1 MSKKNK
7 KRDTSPKIH
16 QNDKLKDCIKINDR
30 ELTPKQVELL
40 KTLRDKDTKMVFI
53 SGPAGTSKTFTSILA
68 GLHLINEKRVSEI
81 IYVRSAV
88 ESSDSKLGF
97 LPGEMDDKLSPYVQ
111 PLIDKLEELLQRS
124 DIEKLKKEERIH
136 GFPINFLRG
145 LNWNAKVIVA
155 DEAQNM
161 TKKELITLITRVGEF
176 SKLYIC
182 GDPDQSDINGKSGF
196 TQIMNIF
203 DDDESKQNGI
213 FLFKFD
219 DDDIVR
225 SGLVKFILKKLKSIK

>member
-161 TKKELITLITRVGEF
+161 TKKELVTLITRVGEF

-203 DDDESKQNGI
+203 DDEESKQNGI